1 MMRVPPQVVYF
12 HNPRFCRQPQLELA
26 RIPSSPMHMLPLIMQ
41 LLPEIPLCYDDDTD
55 LPGLTGE
62 TPPGWTWLAACGRF
76 FLLDAAGV
84 LLWAPELA
92 TLVAHYL
99 QATGTS
105 ISAADVGHDGD
116 DAPTAAAVSAAAAS
130 TAFGHVQLLRSDAT
144 PISTPARAR
153 AEEDEEDGAT
163 SASSSS

>member
-1 MMRVPPQVVYF
+1 MPPQVVYF

-41 LLPEIPLCYDDDTD
+41 LLPEIPLCYDDDTKI
-55 LPGLTGE
+55 PGLAGGA
-62 TPPGWTWLAACGRF
+62 PPRWAWLAACGRF
-76 FLLDAAGV
+76 FLVDPAGG

-105 ISAADVGHDGD
+105 IGAADVGEEEE
-116 DAPTAAAVSAAAAS
+116 AAALSAAASS
-130 TAFGHVQLLRSDAT
+130 TAFGHVQLLRSDAA
-144 PISTPARAR
+144 PISTAA
-153 AEEDEEDGAT
+153 A
-163 SASSSS
+163 SAH